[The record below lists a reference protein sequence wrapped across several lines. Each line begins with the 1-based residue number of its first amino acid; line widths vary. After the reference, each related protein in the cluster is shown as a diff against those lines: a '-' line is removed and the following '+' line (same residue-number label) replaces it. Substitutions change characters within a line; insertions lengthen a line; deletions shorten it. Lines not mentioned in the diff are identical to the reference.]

1 MVRFASFVALAFSTL
16 TAAACMEAATPLH
29 SIAEVGKGPGSD
41 GDRGTRVAMTRWHR
55 VLGVVDETGTVLRE
69 LAPLSPPPAQPPSEE
84 PPEAEEPPPSPA
96 VEEPPP
102 VAEEPSPPV
111 VEEPPPPVVEEPPPP
126 PPPVTEEPP
135 PVVEEPP
142 PPPSDVVSR
151 PASVTSSGF
160 FVSNGEIYDPS
171 GRKFIMRG
179 MNHTHWFGDQPTN
192 LMAVDEFP
200 ETGVNIVRAV
210 FGPDFGVDTPVE
222 KREVV
227 ERYVANN
234 MPVMVEDHRGTCD
247 DDPAV
252 ISEIVDEWTHPDNV
266 SWLNEHEEHVIL
278 NIANEW
284 GPSDA
289 GVWSSTYVEAIA
301 RIRAAGIHNM
311 IVVDAGGGC
320 GQDVTSVLTSGS
332 TVLNSDP
339 QRNVAFSIHMY
350 GFWRTSEASD
360 TGSWGDDGS
369 PWSISEEMSNVK
381 MAGLPILIGEI
392 AHDDADQVGYN
403 TREALQTLQN
413 LGIGWIAWSWNQNSD
428 ETYDLRAGSTE
439 WTYEGP
445 SSLTPGGQ
453 MFFLDPE
460 VGIQA
465 TSRPATF

>member
-1 MVRFASFVALAFSTL
+1 MVRLTSFVALAVATVSTV
-16 TAAACMEAATPLH
+16 ACMEPVSPLH
-29 SIAEVGKGPGSD
+29 STAKDETADRAE
-41 GDRGTRVAMTRWHR
+41 GTNPTNFAVTRWDR
-55 VLGVVDETGTVLRE
+55 VLGVVDDAGTVLRE
-69 LAPLSPPPAQPPSEE
+69 LAPLPS
-84 PPEAEEPPPSPA
+84 PPSP

-102 VAEEPSPPV
+102 VVEEPPPV
-111 VEEPPPPVVEEPPPP
+111 VEEPPPPVVEEPPPVVEDP
-126 PPPVTEEPP
+126 PPPP

-142 PPPSDVVSR
+142 PPPPVVEEPPPPSDVVPR
-151 PASVTSSGF
+151 PATVTSTGF
-160 FVSNGEIYDPS
+160 FATGGEIYDPS

-192 LMAVDEFP
+192 LLAVDEFP
-200 ETGVNIVRAV
+200 STGANIVRAV

-227 ERYVANN
+227 ARYVANN

-247 DDPAV
+247 DDPAT

-266 SWLNEHEEHVIL
+266 SWLNEYEEHVIL

-289 GVWSSTYVEAIA
+289 GVWSSTYINAIA
-301 RIRAAGIHNM
+301 RIRSAGINNM

-320 GQDVTSVLTSGS
+320 GQDVTSVLTAGQQ
-332 TVLNSDP
+332 VIDSDP

-360 TGSWGDDGS
+360 IGSWGDDGS
-369 PWSISEEMSNVK
+369 PWSISEEMANVK

-392 AHDDADQVGYN
+392 AHDDADQVGYV
-403 TREALQTLQN
+403 TREALQTLQD
-413 LGIGWIAWSWNQNSD
+413 LGIGWLAWSWNQNSD
-428 ETYDLRAGSTE
+428 ETYDLRAGSTA

-445 SSLTPGGQ
+445 GSLTPGGQ
-453 MFFLDPE
+453 MFLLDPE
-460 VGIQA
+460 VGMAA
-465 TSRPATF
+465 TSRPATFE